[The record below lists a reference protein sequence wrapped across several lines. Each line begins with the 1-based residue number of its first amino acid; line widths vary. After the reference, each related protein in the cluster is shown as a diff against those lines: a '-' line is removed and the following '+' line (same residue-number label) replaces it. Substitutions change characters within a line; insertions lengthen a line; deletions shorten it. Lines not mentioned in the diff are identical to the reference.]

1 MKLYDMAPKRS
12 PMGSP
17 KEIDSGETFRSEQ
30 VYRCSTC
37 HSLTNE
43 WEDRGRY
50 GAHLL
55 CPVDRTRSKSR
66 MVNNKP
72 YFERVLEVREA
83 QQKHQELLEA
93 MGKKTELE
101 QDADVYDI
109 GDDNIPSNIKEE
121 LESIEAV
128 ITNLR
133 DWFDGRYD
141 DIVGIEVEDDWE
153 IEGEFHSG

>member
-1 MKLYDMAPKRS
+1 
-12 PMGSP
+12 
-17 KEIDSGETFRSEQ
+17 
-30 VYRCSTC
+30 
-37 HSLTNE
+37 
-43 WEDRGRY
+43 
-50 GAHLL
+50 
-55 CPVDRTRSKSR
+55 